1 MSDVIS
7 SDVVSE
13 FRAAA
18 VFFGSGAGTQAVGRA
33 FAGKHKL
40 ELIEKRDVGKFSNG
54 EIKLEIKQ
62 NIRGRDITYFAPN
75 TGNVYDDIMETLIT
89 LDTLHRHGAKKIAV
103 FLPNELIKFNGKET
117 KDSPFTP
124 AMFGFFMKMWHE
136 VTTIRDHAGHK
147 VHFERIHFPKIPLE
161 PGERKVIARGHSAKK
176 LANEI
181 SAELDGLPIIDWRKK
196 SSLDNTNVIALA
208 SSAGNPNQAVLET
221 AAMIYNLRQRG
232 AAFINVVLPLW
243 HYARQERTDNRR
255 VPISAALIG
264 KLLNVFRPNSILTQD
279 LHQAAIQG
287 LGRET
292 HVDPIYST
300 AVIAS
305 KIAKLVK
312 DNKINPA
319 DILIGAVDRGAIGRA
334 TQLRKQLKE
343 NHGLDISQDIPT
355 VDKRHKEDVDG
366 VTEAKDI
373 SHKDIIPGKIMFFV
387 DDMTDSGGTFRGAAE
402 AAKAAGAKRVIG
414 FVTHVVSPINPDTK
428 MLNIA
433 KLEASGALDALI
445 GLDTVADLTP
455 EMHKLNK
462 IDIMSN
468 SKWLA
473 QNIREWAWWLKKST
487 EDASLKTLNDTATP
501 EAPRLRKRVE
511 AHLRSILAAA

>member
-1 MSDVIS
+1 MSDIS
-7 SDVVSE
+7 SSDIVSE

-18 VFFGSGAGTQAVGRA
+18 VFFGSKGVEEVGRA
-33 FAGKHKL
+33 FAASHRL
-40 ELIEKRDVGKFSNG
+40 ELIEHRDVGKFSNG

-75 TGNVYDDIMETLIT
+75 SGNIYDDMMETLIT
-89 LDTLHRHGAKKIAV
+89 LDALHRHGAKKIAV
-103 FLPNELIKFNGKET
+103 FLPDELIKFNSKAI
-117 KDSPFTP
+117 KDSPITE
-124 AMFGFFMKMWHE
+124 AMFAFFIKMFHE
-136 VTTIRDHAGHK
+136 VTTIRDHKGQK
-147 VHFERIHFPKIPLE
+147 VNFERIKFPKIPLE
-161 PGERKVIARGHSAKK
+161 PGERNVIARGHSAKK
-176 LANEI
+176 LAGEI
-181 SAELDGLPIIDWRKK
+181 SAELDGMQVVDWRRK
-196 SSLDNTNVIALA
+196 SSLAGTNVIALA

-264 KLLNVFRPNSILTQD
+264 KLLNVFRPNCILTQD

-300 AVIAS
+300 ALIAA

-312 DNKINPA
+312 DNKVNPA

-334 TQLRKQLKE
+334 TQLRRQLKE
-343 NHGLDISQDIPT
+343 NYGIDISPDIPT
-355 VDKRHKEDVDG
+355 VDKRRDPNGTSEV
-366 VTEAKDI
+366 KDI
-373 SHKDIIPGKIMFFV
+373 SHKDILPGKIMFFV
-387 DDMTDSGGTFRGAAE
+387 DDMTDSGGTFKGAAE
-402 AAKAAGAKRVIG
+402 AAKVAGVKTVIG
-414 FVTHVVSPINPDTK
+414 FVTHVVSAVNPDTK

-433 KLEASGALDALI
+433 KLETSGALDALI

-455 EMHKLNK
+455 EMHKLHK

-468 SKWLA
+468 SNWLA
-473 QNIREWAWWLKKST
+473 QNIREWAWWLKTST

-501 EAPRLRKRVE
+501 PAPDLRPRVE
-511 AHLRSILAAA
+511 AHLRSILKLAA